1 MRQVTAV
8 NSIPEHQNSASFLR
22 LLRARSH
29 VYAEAVR
36 LQVAQLLLT
45 VALPAFS
52 AVVGLLVEQT
62 RPYVAVL
69 AFVVTIADVWWL
81 DRSQRDPMAGNS
93 RIHSR
98 TGLRPAALR

>member
-1 MRQVTAV
+1 MT
-8 NSIPEHQNSASFLR
+8 SIISGFPETRSPSAD
-22 LLRARSH
+22 AISH

-98 TGLRPAALR
+98 TGLRQIEPRG